1 MNRLVSIFV
10 VLCSCAVFAQDG
22 PITKL
27 DEVSLKYIKLKD
39 SVYTTTQTVL
49 NDSVLKRNQS
59 SLTSLL
65 NFNSTIYLKENGL
78 GMVSSPSFR
87 GTTAQQTAVLWNG
100 ININSQTTGQTDFNT
115 INTRGFDQVVVKSGG
130 GSVVDGSNAIGG
142 SIYLGNN
149 LTYNN
154 DFSNDVFLKYGSF
167 NTFGL
172 DYKTSYSTKTESYS
186 LGFSR
191 AGSDNDY
198 EYPGTDRVNLNGQ
211 FNNTNISSTFGFK
224 LDDKNTIA
232 IYSNIY
238 DGKRHFSLPTPNAL
252 KTKYYDFNTR
262 NMLEWKLK
270 SSKIISTTKVAY
282 LTENYKYFPNID
294 RDYNTY
300 GKVGSVFV
308 KYNLDYTLG
317 NILLSGGLN
326 YNQNNGEGSD
336 IQHKIR
342 HLGSVVL
349 GVKQK
354 VNKRFLYEVSLRQEV
369 NNIYES
375 PFLYSAGL
383 QAEITSFYSLK
394 LNTSKNFR
402 IPTYNDLYWEG
413 LGNPDLKPELSYQ
426 GEVSNVLHLPNASL
440 TLTGYFNTVENLLLW
455 TPDINGIWRPGNA
468 ENVNIYGF
476 EALFNANKKIG
487 LHKVDVSATYAYTV
501 SKNEETDKQL
511 IYVPYHKLTTSI
523 GYNYKKLS
531 TYYQFINN
539 GEVFTTTDNASE
551 HIVNSYMLANLGLE
565 YSLGKGTNKYTIG
578 AQVLNLWNETYESVL
593 NRPAPGRNYSIY
605 LNLNI

>member
-1 MNRLVSIFV
+1 MNRFVSIFV

-100 ININSQTTGQTDFNT
+100 ININSQTTGQTDFNS

-149 LTYNN
+149 LSYNEG
-154 DFSNDVFLKYGSF
+154 FKNDVFLKYGSF
-167 NTFGL
+167 NTYGL
-172 DYKTSYSTKTESYS
+172 DYKTTYSTKKESFS
-186 LGFSR
+186 LGLSR
-191 AGSDNDY
+191 TGSDNDY
-198 EYPGTDRVNLNGQ
+198 EYPGTDRINVNGQ

-224 LDDKNTIA
+224 LDDKNTINV
-232 IYSNIY
+232 YSNIY

-262 NMLEWKLK
+262 NMLEWELK
-270 SSKIISTTKVAY
+270 SNNIVSNTKVAY
-282 LTENYKYFPNID
+282 LTENYEFYPNID

-317 NILLSGGLN
+317 RILLSGGLN

-375 PFLYSAGL
+375 PFLYSAGV

-426 GEVSNVLHLPNASL
+426 GEISNVLHLPNASL

-487 LHKVDVSATYAYTV
+487 LHKVDISATYAYTV

-531 TYYQFINN
+531 AYYQFINN
-539 GEVFTTTDNASE
+539 GEVFTTTDNAPE

-565 YSLGKGTNKYTIG
+565 YNLGKGTNKYTIG
-578 AQVLNLWNETYESVL
+578 VQVLNLWNETYESVL
-593 NRPAPGRNYSIY
+593 NRPAPGRNYSVY